1 MFLARIR
8 ELRRRMHERS
18 LDALLVS
25 SLPNVRYLTGF
36 SGSNGLL
43 VLTPR
48 QAMLV
53 SDTRYA
59 HQIGREVT
67 VARGV
72 ISRRDLLEEAAG
84 TLRRCRAV
92 GFESQVLTHAQFR
105 LLRRALGGCALVAT
119 TDLVE
124 EIALVKDREELA
136 LIARAASISDSV
148 FKEVLGEIRPG
159 VRELDIA
166 SEISWLTRRL
176 GADGDAF
183 DVIVASGSH
192 AALPHARASA
202 RRVRSGELVML
213 DFGARVN
220 GYSSDLTRTVAV
232 HRVPRRLKSVYRAV
246 QEAQELAVAAAHA
259 GMSARE
265 LDAVAR
271 RRLTKEGLGK
281 YFIHSLGHGLGLR
294 IHEAPRISPLS
305 SETLRSGSVITIE
318 PGVYIPG
325 AGGVRIEDDVVLSAK
340 GCRRLTTA
348 SRELMIV

>member
-1 MFLARIR
+1 MFQGRIR
-8 ELRRRMHERS
+8 ELRRRMLQRS
-18 LDALLVS
+18 LDGLLVS

-48 QAMLV
+48 QATLL
-53 SDTRYA
+53 SDSRYA

-67 VARGV
+67 VARAL
-72 ISRRDLLEEAAG
+72 ISRRDLIEEAAAA
-84 TLRRCRAV
+84 LRNFRAA
-92 GFESQVLTHAQFR
+92 GFESQAITHAQFR
-105 LLRRALGGCALVAT
+105 VLRRALPGRALLAT

-124 EIALVKDREELA
+124 EIALVKDRSEQA

-159 VRELDIA
+159 VRELDVA

-176 GADGDAF
+176 GAEADAF
-183 DVIVASGSH
+183 EVIVASGSH

-202 RRVRSGELVML
+202 RRIRSGEMVVL
-213 DFGARVN
+213 DFGAKVS

-232 HRVPRRLKSVYRAV
+232 HRAGRRLQNVYRAV
-246 QEAQELAVAAAHA
+246 QEAQELAISAAHA

-271 RRLTKEGLGK
+271 RRLEKDGLGK

-294 IHEAPRISPLS
+294 IHEAPKISPLS
-305 SETLRSGSVITIE
+305 SETLRAGSVITIE

-325 AGGVRIEDDVVLSAK
+325 TGGVRIEDDVVLGAK
-340 GCRRLTTA
+340 GCRRLTQA
-348 SRELMIV
+348 PRELIFV